1 MSLLLRHVM
10 AEAPQT
16 VTPEATVEEA
26 ASLMAEHDVG
36 AIPVVGRDGEPRGVV
51 TDRDLV
57 LRVLVFRK
65 DPSSTAVQE
74 VMTEQDL
81 VTLSP
86 DAQVSEARALMAER
100 RVRRILV
107 TKDGRLVGVVSIGD
121 VAEAEASKRAVGE
134 ALEEISASG
143 QTLRRNDGPATGT
156 PARVRG

>member
-1 MSLLLRHVM
+1 MLLVRHVM

-16 VTPEATVEEA
+16 VTPEATVVEA
-26 ASLMAEHDVG
+26 AKLMADHDVG
-36 AIPVVGRDGEPRGVV
+36 AIPVVGTDGEPQGIV

-57 LRVLVFRK
+57 LRVVAFRK
-65 DPSSTAVQE
+65 DPSNTRVRE
-74 VMTEQDL
+74 VMTEEDL
-81 VTLSP
+81 VTISP

-107 TKDGRLVGVVSIGD
+107 TKDGRLVGVVSMGD
-121 VAEAEASKRAVGE
+121 VAEADASKRAVGE

-156 PARVRG
+156 PERVRG